1 MGAVPQESP
10 PLSLEQRVHFLS
22 GGAGLPGSCSAC
34 RAVPAAW
41 GHLAASSYS
50 RALLSVP
57 SAVTILQ
64 APGFLGS
71 GRQIPSS
78 LHCGLLSTRQ
88 LHHGGPS
95 CGRQPWKHIARRR
108 QSHRLPRARGPG
120 ATARAL
126 LLELI

>member
-10 PLSLEQRVHFLS
+10 PVSLEQRVHFPT
-22 GGAGLPGSCSAC
+22 GGVDLPGSCSAC

-41 GHLAASSYS
+41 GHLVTSSYS
-50 RALLSVP
+50 QALLSVP

-71 GRQIPSS
+71 VRQIRSS
-78 LHCGLLSTRQ
+78 LHSGLLSTRQ
-88 LHHGGPS
+88 LHRGGLC

-108 QSHRLPRARGPG
+108 QSHRLPRARCPG